1 VEDDPTSYDI
11 AVRQM
16 KLFGGVLSFEV
27 ADATAAW
34 ALAGAL
40 RVVRRA
46 TSLGGTETLI
56 EHRASIEPVG
66 RVTSPPGLLR
76 LSVGLEDPDDLV
88 ADFTAALDIMER
100 VCTAGRSR

>member
-1 VEDDPTSYDI
+1 V
-11 AVRQM
+11 
-16 KLFGGVLSFEV
+16 
-27 ADATAAW
+27 W

-56 EHRASIEPVG
+56 GHRASIEPVG

-76 LSVGLEDPDDLV
+76 LSVRLEADDLV
-88 ADFTAALDIMER
+88 ADFTAMLDIMR
-100 VCTAGRSR
+100 TTDAGRSR